1 MADYYPLIARAV
13 AGLDPN
19 STGESRRALYERART
34 ALIAQLRGVQPA
46 LSEAEITRERLSLEE
61 AVRKVE
67 AEAAQRSRV
76 DPQRADVR
84 NRQPDA
90 AVREPPRR
98 GDALRE
104 SARAAAARVA
114 QHAAPSAGRAAPPA
128 DERFS
133 GEERPSRNLR
143 TDPAPRAPRDLRSDS
158 RPATQDMEPPPRGR
172 DLRGP
177 RRSPDEDHASP
188 SQSQNAG
195 PAQGL
200 SHGTRGFRDV
210 VADADDLGRAA
221 SQANRNARRTYANV
235 PSPSPDFDRVEPDME
250 QRGGP
255 SPYGYDEAFDEPD
268 DYQQPQKRGKNS
280 VWDEPA
286 KPAKSSGI
294 KVGGKFPIKIVLSVG
309 LALIAI
315 GLAILAYQKVAPSLR
330 AMFKSSPAVDT
341 SANGDATARPK
352 ITDRVGQPDSSSSPI
367 APIAQRAVLFEE
379 DPADPQGKQTVGTV
393 VWRLDKIPPSPKQK
407 PDTAIRADIDL
418 PDRKL
423 KVTLTIMRN
432 TDPSMPATSHT
443 IEVVYTVT
451 PEFGTTIANVPGIYA
466 KSPDQPRGT
475 PLAATS
481 VKVQD
486 GYFLIGLSNVDVDRD
501 RNLQVLKER
510 SSLDIPMVYGNQKRA
525 ILSLEKGAPG
535 DRVFRDAFAAWGQ

>member
-1 MADYYPLIARAV
+1 M
-13 AGLDPN
+13 
-19 STGESRRALYERART
+19 
-34 ALIAQLRGVQPA
+34 
-46 LSEAEITRERLSLEE
+46 
-61 AVRKVE
+61 
-67 AEAAQRSRV
+67 
-76 DPQRADVR
+76 
-84 NRQPDA
+84 
-90 AVREPPRR
+90 
-98 GDALRE
+98 
-104 SARAAAARVA
+104 
-114 QHAAPSAGRAAPPA
+114 
-128 DERFS
+128 
-133 GEERPSRNLR
+133 
-143 TDPAPRAPRDLRSDS
+143 
-158 RPATQDMEPPPRGR
+158 
-172 DLRGP
+172 
-177 RRSPDEDHASP
+177 
-188 SQSQNAG
+188 
-195 PAQGL
+195 
-200 SHGTRGFRDV
+200 

-221 SQANRNARRTYANV
+221 SQANRSARRTYANV
-235 PSPSPDFDRVEPDME
+235 PSPSPDFERVEPDME

-268 DYQQPQKRGKNS
+268 DDYQQPQKRGKTS
-280 VWDEPA
+280 VWD
-286 KPAKSSGI
+286 KPAKADKIGI
-294 KVGGKFPIKIVLSVG
+294 GGKFPIKIALSVG

-315 GLAILAYQKVAPSLR
+315 GLAILLYQKLSPSLR
-330 AMFKSSPAVDT
+330 GMFKSSPAVDS
-341 SANGDATARPK
+341 SASGDAGARPK

-367 APIAQRAVLFEE
+367 APIAQRAILFEE

-393 VWRLDKIPPSPKQK
+393 VWRLDQIPPSPKQK
-407 PDTAIRADIDL
+407 PDTAIRADIEL

-466 KSPDQPRGT
+466 KSQDQPRGT

>member
-19 STGESRRALYERART
+19 ATGESRRALYERART

-46 LSEAEITRERLSLEE
+46 LSEAEITRERLALED
-61 AVRKVE
+61 AVRRVE
-67 AEAAQRSRV
+67 SEAAQRSRS
-76 DPQRADVR
+76 DSFRSEGR
-84 NRQPDA
+84 SRQPDNA
-90 AVREPPRR
+90 GPASPPPRR

-104 SARAAAARVA
+104 SARAAARVA
-114 QHAAPSAGRAAPPA
+114 HNAGPATARGPAP
-128 DERFS
+128 DERPNA
-133 GEERPSRNLR
+133 EERPTRHLR
-143 TDPAPRAPRDLRSDS
+143 ADPPQRPSRDLRSDP
-158 RPATQDMEPPPRGR
+158 RPSVEEDYPPAGR
-172 DLRGP
+172 DLR
-177 RRSPDEDHASP
+177 ASP
-188 SQSQNAG
+188 LHRPPDGDRA
-195 PAQGL
+195 AQAPPSAPQAPNL
-200 SHGTRGFRDV
+200 GTRGFRDV

-235 PSPSPDFDRVEPDME
+235 PSPSPDFDRVEPDLE
-250 QRGGP
+250 QRTGS

-268 DYQQPQKRGKNS
+268 DYQQPQKRGKTS

-286 KPAKSSGI
+286 KVKSGR
-294 KVGGKFPIKIVLSVG
+294 KLPIRTILAVG
-309 LALIAI
+309 LTLI
-315 GLAILAYQKVAPSLR
+315 GLGLVILLYQKVGPSLR
-330 AMFKSSPAVDT
+330 TMFKSSPATESSV
-341 SANGDATARPK
+341 NGDAGARPK
-352 ITDRVGQPDSSSSPI
+352 ITDRVGQPDSSSQV

-379 DPADPQGKQTVGTV
+379 DPNDPQGKQTVGTV
-393 VWRLDKIPPSPKQK
+393 VWRLDQIAPSSKQK
-407 PDTAIRADIDL
+407 PDTAIRADIEL

-443 IEVVYTVT
+443 IEVLYTVS
-451 PEFGTTIANVPGIYA
+451 PDFGNTIANVPGIYA

-501 RNLQVLKER
+501 RNIQVLKER

>member
-67 AEAAQRSRV
+67 AEAAQRSRN
-76 DPQRADVR
+76 DPLRSDTR

-90 AVREPPRR
+90 AGREAPRR

-114 QHAAPSAGRAAPPA
+114 QHAAPAGRAAPSP
-128 DERFS
+128 DERFPA
-133 GEERPSRNLR
+133 EERPARNLR
-143 TDPAPRAPRDLRSDS
+143 ADPTQRPPRDLREDS
-158 RPATQDMEPPPRGR
+158 RPSSPDVDQPPRSR
-172 DLRGP
+172 DLRGAPP
-177 RRSPDEDHASP
+177 RRPTDEDRAPPVHGQKPAP
-188 SQSQNAG
+188 G
-195 PAQGL
+195 PGGA
-200 SHGTRGFRDV
+200 RGFRDV

-221 SQANRNARRTYANV
+221 SQANRSARRTYANV
-235 PSPSPDFDRVEPDME
+235 PAPSPDFDRVEPDME

-268 DYQQPQKRGKNS
+268 DYQHPQKRGKNS
-280 VWDEPA
+280 VWDKPD
-286 KPAKSSGI
+286 KPATSSKI
-294 KVGGKFPIKIVLSVG
+294 KIGGKFPIRIALSVG
-309 LALIAI
+309 LALIVI
-315 GLAILAYQKVAPSLR
+315 GLAILLYQKLTPSLR
-330 AMFKSSPAVDT
+330 AMFKSSPAADT
-341 SANGDATARPK
+341 SASGDAGARPK
-352 ITDRVGQPDSSSSPI
+352 ITDRVGQGDSSSSPI
-367 APIAQRAVLFEE
+367 APIAQRAILFEE

-407 PDTAIRADIDL
+407 PDTAIRADIEL

-535 DRVFRDAFAAWGQ
+535 DRIFRDAFAAWGQ